1 MIKSAE
7 KILILDKLSVGY
19 RAYGTYTDILSGIS
33 VSASKGE
40 MIAVIGANGVG
51 KSTLLRT
58 IIRLQSPLKGEI
70 TIKGRNISRY
80 SQGELAHYF
89 SFVSASAF
97 VPGNLTVSEL
107 VALGRFPHTNWIGK
121 VREADRHIIDGSILS
136 VGLSKF
142 RNRKLSEMSDGE
154 KQRAMIARALAQ
166 DTQFIVLDEPTAYL
180 DLPNKYELI
189 ALLRDIVEKEEK
201 TVIYTTHDLHIAIGE
216 SDKIWLLGTNNLYE
230 GSPEDLMR
238 EGRFAN
244 LFNESKLEFADESGL
259 YIYPSRTIGKIAI
272 DSCPSLDKLTKR
284 AILRLKIETG
294 SGPDLPLLKARGDYK
309 KPEWMVIVDGKL
321 MGRFSNIYTLSNFL
335 KRDLFS
341 DSAYGNR

>member
-1 MIKSAE
+1 MDSPV
-7 KILILDKLSVGY
+7 KILTLDKLSVGY
-19 RAYGTYTDILSGIS
+19 KTHGTSTEIMGGIS
-33 VSASKGE
+33 VSASGGE

-58 IIRLQSPLKGEI
+58 IIRLQHPLNGEI
-70 TIKGRNISRY
+70 KIKGKNISEY
-80 SQGELAHYF
+80 TQGELAHYF

-97 VPGNLTVSEL
+97 VPSNLTVYEL

-121 VREADRHIIDGSILS
+121 VRDADRQIIDSSILN
-136 VGLSKF
+136 VGLSRF

-154 KQRAMIARALAQ
+154 RQRAMIARALSQ

-189 ALLRDIVEKEEK
+189 ALLRDIVEKDGK

-216 SDKIWLLGTNNLYE
+216 SDKIWLLGTDNLYE

-259 YIYPSRTIGKIAI
+259 YIYPSRIRGKIVI
-272 DSCPSLDKLTKR
+272 DASPRLEKLTKR

-309 KPEWMVIVDGKL
+309 KAVWKLIVDGKI
-321 MGRFSNIYTLSNFL
+321 MGQFSNIYTLSNYL
-335 KRDLFS
+335 KRDLF
-341 DSAYGNR
+341 